1 MRKIML
7 ASSVSTPALLATP
20 YIGHLDAYANTFTGL
35 MGQLYAALDVVSREL
50 VGFVPTVAR
59 STGVE
64 RAALGQ
70 SVTYDISP
78 SLAAYD
84 ITPAMQIPEPPDLAL
99 GNGTMTL
106 TKARAVPFGWTGEE
120 EVALNN
126 GVGMLTTQGNLFAQ
140 ALRTLVNE
148 IEGDIATEAALNA
161 SRAYGTAGT
170 TPFSSNLADTAQLRK
185 ILADNGAPVDSGMAL
200 VMDTAAGANVRTLS
214 NLTRVNEAG
223 TAMTLRDGE
232 LLNIHG
238 FSLHESAAVVN
249 FVKGTGASATTNG
262 TGYAVGSTV
271 ITLASAGTGTVKVGD
286 IVTFAGDANK
296 YQVVSGDSDVSNGG
310 TITLALPGLRVA
322 IPTSATA
329 ITIVGNSVRNV
340 GFTQNALVLAIRPP
354 AEPNKGNGGDARVD
368 STLITDVRSGAT
380 FEVSLWAGY
389 RKIRAE
395 VAAVWGVKATK
406 REHIAALLG

>member
-1 MRKIML
+1 MRKTIL
-7 ASSVSTPALLATP
+7 AASVSPQLLATP
-20 YIGHLDAYANTFTGL
+20 YIGHLDAYANTLTGL
-35 MGQLYAALDVVSREL
+35 IGQLYTALDVVSREL
-50 VGFVPTVAR
+50 VGFIPTVAR

-78 SLAAYD
+78 SMAAYD
-84 ITPAMQIPEPPDLAL
+84 ITPAMQIPEPPDFAL
-99 GNGTMTL
+99 GNGTMVL
-106 TKARAVPFGWTGEE
+106 NKARAVPFGWTGEE
-120 EVALNN
+120 ELALNN
-126 GVGMLTTQGNLFAQ
+126 GVGALTTQGNLFAQ

-170 TPFSSNLADTAQLRK
+170 TPFASNLADTAQLRK
-185 ILADNGAPVDSGMAL
+185 ILADNGAPVDSGMAMI
-200 VMDTAAGANVRTLS
+200 MDTSAGANVRTLT

-223 TAMTLRDGE
+223 NSMTLRDGD
-232 LLNIHG
+232 LGMIHG

-249 FVKGTGASATTNG
+249 FIKGTAAGATTNG
-262 TGYAVGSTV
+262 TAYAVGATT
-271 ITLASAGTGTVKVGD
+271 ITLAAAGTGTVKVGD
-286 IVTFAGDANK
+286 YVTFAGDANR
-296 YQVVSGDSDVSNGG
+296 YLVVAGNASVAAGG
-310 TITLALPGLRVA
+310 TIQIALPGLRVA
-322 IPTSATA
+322 IPAAATA
-329 ITIVGNSVRNV
+329 ITLIGNSVRNV
-340 GFTQNALVLAIRPP
+340 GFTQNALVLALRPP
-354 AEPNKGNGGDARVD
+354 AEPNKGGGGDARID
-368 STLITDVRSGAT
+368 STLLTDPRSGAT